1 MYLELWLPNLF
12 NGQRTE
18 DHLQRAGNRTANVRT
33 MRRLFPFGR
42 LLPWL
47 SLAMIV
53 VARKRAWTI
62 VAVSGASW
70 HGYTAGRHATGPG
83 FEPAARRPR
92 GDPSRSQAG

>member
-1 MYLELWLPNLF
+1 MRGELYLERWLRNLA

-47 SLAMIV
+47 SPAMIV
-53 VARKRAWTI
+53 VAQARMSI
-62 VAVSGASW
+62 VAVSGGSW
-70 HGYTAGRHATGPG
+70 HG
-83 FEPAARRPR
+83 
-92 GDPSRSQAG
+92 